1 MKQRLIVAGIGVPL
15 LLLALLACPPWVTML
30 LVCGI
35 SGVAAYELL
44 HTAGKNVPLPLYILT
59 VTMAVL
65 QELIIFR
72 AQSAEMGALV
82 YVVAPW
88 LFIMGLFYLAV
99 RAYGTEKEFPFLN
112 VAAAAVGGIV
122 FPLMYSCLFL
132 LRLQRFGKVFVLMP
146 FVIAFIG
153 DTFSMLGGMWFGKNS
168 KKFAP
173 HVSPKKTWVGA
184 IAGPIGSS
192 LGMLLLEIVAHAAWG
207 YGANVPMLLLVGV
220 LANVFGQLGDLSMS
234 LIKREAGIKDYSHLF
249 LTHGGMLDRFDSTM
263 FIAPVVFFFVWSG
276 LL

>member
-15 LLLALLACPPWVTML
+15 LLAALLACPPWVTLL

-35 SGVAAYELL
+35 AGVAGYELL
-44 HTAGKNVPLPLYILT
+44 HTAGKKVPLSVYILT
-59 VTMAVL
+59 IAAAVL
-65 QELIIFR
+65 QELMIFR
-72 AQSAEMGALV
+72 AQSVEMGGLV

-88 LFIMGLFYLAV
+88 LLVMGLFYSAV
-99 RAYGTEKEFPFLN
+99 RAYGTEREFPFLD

-122 FPLMYSCLFL
+122 FPMMYSCLFL
-132 LRLQRFGKVFVLMP
+132 LRLRDFGRALVLMP

-168 KKFAP
+168 KKMAP

-184 IAGPIGSS
+184 VAGPIGSGI
-192 LGMLLLEIVAHAAWG
+192 GMLILGLVARAAWG
-207 YGANVPMLLLVGV
+207 YDADALMLLLVGV
-220 LANVFGQLGDLSMS
+220 VANLFGQLGDLAMS

-263 FIAPVVFFFVWSG
+263 FIAPVVFFFAVGG